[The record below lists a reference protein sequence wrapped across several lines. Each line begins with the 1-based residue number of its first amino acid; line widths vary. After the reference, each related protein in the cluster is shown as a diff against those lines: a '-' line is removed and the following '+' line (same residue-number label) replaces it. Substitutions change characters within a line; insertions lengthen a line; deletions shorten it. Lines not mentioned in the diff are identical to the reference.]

1 MNRKITHLPGNVGAP
16 ALRGRRASHPKQN
29 RLLVRYRD
37 ARPHEMGRR
46 PGLVMIWRTH
56 PITGRLECR
65 WSLERSALAD
75 EGVSRRNPLRRAA

>member
-1 MNRKITHLPGNVGAP
+1 MNKITYLPGNVAAP
-16 ALRGRRASHPKQN
+16 AVSRASSPKQN
-29 RLLVRYRD
+29 RLLARYRD